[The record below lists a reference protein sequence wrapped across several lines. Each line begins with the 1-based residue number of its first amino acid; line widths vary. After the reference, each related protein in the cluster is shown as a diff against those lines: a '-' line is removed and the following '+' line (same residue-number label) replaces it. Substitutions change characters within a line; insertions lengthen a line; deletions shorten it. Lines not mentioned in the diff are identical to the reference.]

1 MIDLWTRGWRSSNWP
16 ALLFSLEFDSLVW
29 TLSSKGMFS
38 LQPVYKFIT
47 FRGVLPIFIHAMW
60 KLKVPPRIYFFLWLL
75 SKELKC
81 LARKNLDDTNCV
93 FCTKKESVEHIFF
106 ECVVAKQLW
115 QEIFDTIGFNCCQ
128 NFEYI
133 GISMWLC
140 NKRFLIVNILTS
152 AALWGFV
159 ENEKPLLFSV
169 YRLEHY

>member
-1 MIDLWTRGWRSSNWP
+1 MNTR
-16 ALLFSLEFDSLVW
+16 LEVIQLASTIIFTRVWFLVW

-47 FRGVLPIFIHAMW
+47 FRGVLPIFIPAMW

-81 LARKNLDDTNCV
+81 LLEKILARKNLDDTNCV
-93 FCTKKESVEHIFF
+93 FCTEKESVEHIFF

-140 NKRFLIVNILTS
+140 NEILNFQYAYFRSFVGVCGKWETTS
-152 AALWGFV
+152 VFGL
-159 ENEKPLLFSV
+159 
-169 YRLEHY
+169 